1 LGWLHFPHQR
11 ASVTADTTG
20 IMDAELR
27 ELLAS
32 AGALVIEGPMAC
44 GQTLSATQQAA
55 SPVLLDID

>member
-1 LGWLHFPHQR
+1 M
-11 ASVTADTTG
+11 TADTTG